1 MERHRRI
8 AVAFLAAAFL
18 LASCSDDDAGE
29 ASAED
34 IEPIEDAEPETEP
47 EVESEPKPEP
57 VEDPEPEPEPA
68 EVDITVVPDEISE
81 EYIEAVLAELEGLY
95 LDAYVAFRVAD
106 EPNIEATDRLGSA
119 FANAQYAARLNEFV
133 EFASEDY
140 EGLQPA
146 ANARPRAHIVEE
158 IHDLS
163 DDCVYVETLMDVSG
177 VVVGAGAPQVTFV
190 ELGPREV
197 ERVVDLNSTPWLI
210 HGLPIGEL
218 AELREVRPCDG

>member
-18 LASCSDDDAGE
+18 LASCSDDGAGE

-34 IEPIEDAEPETEP
+34 IERIDDAEPETDP
-47 EVESEPKPEP
+47 EVEPEPEPEP
-57 VEDPEPEPEPA
+57 VEEPEPEPA
-68 EVDITVVPDEISE
+68 EVDITVVPDQITE
-81 EYIEAVLAELEGLY
+81 EYVGAVLAELEGLY